1 MMNVGEQVRR
11 CAMWFSDRVAFVYG
25 DVKLTYRQLNER
37 INRLSNAL
45 IALGLQ
51 KGDRVAILS
60 KNRPQIIETIFACY
74 KAGLVTV
81 PLNARLSIPELVHM
95 LNNSESAALIQGEEF
110 VESIDNARNEFPGVR
125 HDIAISQPRPSM
137 KDYET
142 LIQNAST
149 SEPGV
154 DVRLDDL
161 ASLNYSSGT
170 TGVLKA
176 AMLTHRNR
184 ICMAEKQLL
193 IPGIEVDRTSVI
205 CHVGPITHAGYT
217 MVLPVMV
224 RGGRSIILPGF
235 EIELLLQTIEKER
248 VTHLLLVPTMINML
262 LNHPD
267 IRKYDL
273 SSVRTIFYSA
283 SPMPVE
289 RIKQALQVFGPVLIQ
304 GYGCTESSAGITY
317 LPKEDHVFEGD
328 PKKLRRL
335 ASCGVPIMACDV
347 RVVNENGEDV
357 KPGEVGEIIERGD
370 DTMLGYWKDPEL
382 TAKTLKNGWLYTRD
396 MATVDGDGYIYIVDR
411 KADMIISGGYN
422 IYPSEVEEVLYR
434 HPAVYEASV
443 IGVPDD
449 LWGESVK
456 AIVVLKEGMKT
467 TEDELIQHCKNYL
480 SSYKKPKSVD
490 FVNDLP
496 KNPYGK
502 ILRRKLR
509 EKYWAGQERMVH

>member
-1 MMNVGEQVRR
+1 MNVGELVKR
-11 CAMWFSDRVAFVYG
+11 CALWYSDRVAFIYEG
-25 DVKLTYRQLNER
+25 AHLTYKELNER
-37 INRLSNAL
+37 VNRFSNAL
-45 IALGLQ
+45 LSLGLQ

-60 KNRPQIIETIFACY
+60 KNRPQIIESIYACY

-81 PLNARLSIPELVHM
+81 PLNARLAIPELVHM
-95 LNNSESAALIQGEEF
+95 VNNSESSALILGEEF
-110 VESIDNARNEFPGVR
+110 IEGVDSVRPEFSGLR
-125 HDIAISQPRPSM
+125 HYIAITQPQRSM
-137 KDYET
+137 QDYET
-142 LIQNAST
+142 LIKNSSS
-149 SEPGV
+149 SEPQV
-154 DVRLDDL
+154 DVELDDL
-161 ASLNYSSGT
+161 ASLNYTSGT

-193 IPGIEVDRTSVI
+193 LPGIDIDRTSVL
-205 CHVGPITHAGYT
+205 CHVGPITHGSYT
-217 MVLPVMV
+217 MVLPIML
-224 RGGRSIILPGF
+224 RGGRSLILSGF
-235 EIELLLQTIEKER
+235 EVDLLLKTIEKER
-248 VTHLLLVPTMINML
+248 VTHLLLVPTMINMM

-267 IRKYDL
+267 LKKYDL
-273 SSVRTIFYSA
+273 RSIRTIFYSA

-304 GYGCTESSAGITY
+304 GYGCTESSALITY
-317 LPKEDHVFEGD
+317 LPKEDHMFEEKH
-328 PKKLRRL
+328 KKLKRL

-347 RVVNENGEDV
+347 RVVNEKEEDI

-370 DTMLGYWKDPEL
+370 DTMIGYWKDPER
-382 TAKTLKNGWLYTRD
+382 TAETLRNGWLYTRD
-396 MATVDGDGYIYIVDR
+396 MATVDEEGYIYIVDR

-422 IYPSEVEEVLYR
+422 IYPTEVEEVLYR
-434 HPAVYEASV
+434 HPAVFEASV

-456 AIVVLKEGMKT
+456 AIVVLKEGMKA

-490 FVNDLP
+490 FVRDLP

>member
-1 MMNVGEQVRR
+1 MN
-11 CAMWFSDRVAFVYG
+11 
-25 DVKLTYRQLNER
+25 LTYRELNER
-37 INRLSNAL
+37 VNQLSNAL
-45 IALGLQ
+45 ISLGLQ

-60 KNRPQIIETIFACY
+60 KNRPQIIESIYACY

-81 PLNARLSIPELVHM
+81 PLNARLAIPEVAYM
-95 LNNSESAALIQGEEF
+95 LNNSESAALILGEEF
-110 VESIDNARNEFPGVR
+110 AESIDHSRGEFPLLQ
-125 HDIAISQPRPSM
+125 HFIAITQPRASM
-137 KDYET
+137 HDYET
-142 LIQNAST
+142 LIKNAPS
-149 SEPGV
+149 SEPAV
-154 DVRLDDL
+154 NVELDDL
-161 ASLNYSSGT
+161 ASLNYTSGT
-170 TGVLKA
+170 TGILKA

-193 IPGIEVDRTSVI
+193 IPGIDVDKASVI
-205 CHVGPITHAGYT
+205 CHVTPLTHGGYT
-217 MVLPVMV
+217 MVLPIML
-224 RGGRSIILPGF
+224 RGGRSLILPGF
-235 EIELLLQTIEKER
+235 DVELLLRTIEKER
-248 VTHLLLVPTMINML
+248 VTHLLLVPTMINMM

-267 IRKYDL
+267 IGRYDL
-273 SSVRTIFYSA
+273 SSIRVIFYSA

-304 GYGCTESSAGITY
+304 GYGCTESSALITY
-317 LPKEDHVFEGD
+317 LPKEDHMFEGN
-328 PKKLRRL
+328 PKELKRL
-335 ASCGVPIMACDV
+335 ASCGVPVITCDV

-370 DTMLGYWKDPEL
+370 DTMLGYWRDPER
-382 TAKTLKNGWLYTRD
+382 TAETLKDGWLHTRD
-396 MATVDGDGYIYIVDR
+396 MATMDEDGYIYIVDR

-456 AIVVLKEGMKT
+456 AIVVLKEGMKA

-480 SSYKKPKSVD
+480 SSFKKPKSVD
-490 FVNDLP
+490 FVSDLP

-502 ILRRKLR
+502 VLRRKLR
-509 EKYWAGQERMVH
+509 EKCWVGQERMVH

>member
-1 MMNVGEQVRR
+1 MNVGELVKR
-11 CAMWFSDRVAFVYG
+11 CALWYSDRVAFIYEG
-25 DVKLTYRQLNER
+25 AHLTYKELNER
-37 INRLSNAL
+37 VNRLSNAL
-45 IALGLQ
+45 LSLGLQ

-60 KNRPQIIETIFACY
+60 KNRPQIIESIYACY

-81 PLNARLSIPELVHM
+81 PLNARLAIPELVHM
-95 LNNSESAALIQGEEF
+95 VNNSESSALILGEEF
-110 VESIDNARNEFPGVR
+110 IEGVDSVRPEFSGLR
-125 HDIAISQPRPSM
+125 HYIAITQPQRSM
-137 KDYET
+137 QDYET
-142 LIQNAST
+142 LIKNSSS
-149 SEPGV
+149 SEPQV
-154 DVRLDDL
+154 DVELDDL
-161 ASLNYSSGT
+161 ASLNYTSGT

-193 IPGIEVDRTSVI
+193 IPGIDVDRTSVL
-205 CHVGPITHAGYT
+205 CHVGPITHGSYT
-217 MVLPVMV
+217 MVLPIML
-224 RGGRSIILPGF
+224 RGGRSLILSGF
-235 EIELLLQTIEKER
+235 EVDLLLKTIEKER
-248 VTHLLLVPTMINML
+248 VTHLLLVPTMINMM

-267 IRKYDL
+267 LKKYDL
-273 SSVRTIFYSA
+273 RSIRTIFYSA

-304 GYGCTESSAGITY
+304 GYGCTESSALITY
-317 LPKEDHVFEGD
+317 LPKEDHMFEEN
-328 PKKLRRL
+328 PKKLKRL
-335 ASCGVPIMACDV
+335 ASCGVPIMVCDV
-347 RVVNENGEDV
+347 RVVNEKEEDI

-370 DTMLGYWKDPEL
+370 DTMIGYWKDPER
-382 TAKTLKNGWLYTRD
+382 TAETLRNGWLYTRD
-396 MATVDGDGYIYIVDR
+396 MATVDEEGYIYIVDR

-422 IYPSEVEEVLYR
+422 IYPTEVEEVLYR
-434 HPAVYEASV
+434 HPAVFEASV

-456 AIVVLKEGMKT
+456 AIVVLKEGMKA

-490 FVNDLP
+490 FVRDLP

>member
-1 MMNVGEQVRR
+1 MNVGEQVRR
-11 CAMWFSDRVAFVYG
+11 CAMWFSDRTAFIHG
-25 DVKLTYRQLNER
+25 DVRLTYREFNER

-45 IALGLQ
+45 IGLGLQ

-60 KNRPQIIETIFACY
+60 KNRPQILESVFACY
-74 KAGLVTV
+74 KSGLVTV
-81 PLNARLSIPELVHM
+81 PLNARLVMPELVHM
-95 LNNSESAALIQGEEF
+95 LNNSEATVIILGEEF
-110 VESIDNARNEFPGVR
+110 IENVENARAQFPGLLHFVAMTGAR
-125 HDIAISQPRPSM
+125 SSM
-137 KDYET
+137 VDYET
-142 LIQNAST
+142 LIKNRSC
-149 SEPGV
+149 SEPRV
-154 DVRLDDL
+154 NVQLDDL
-161 ASLNYSSGT
+161 ASLNYTSGT
-170 TGVLKA
+170 TGALKA

-193 IPGIEVDRTSVI
+193 IPGIDVDGTSVM
-205 CHVGPITHAGYT
+205 CHIAPLTHGGYT
-217 MVLPVMV
+217 MVLPIML
-224 RGGRSIILPGF
+224 RGGCSVILPGF
-235 EIELLLQTIEKER
+235 EVELLLQTIEKER

-262 LNHPD
+262 LNHPE
-267 IRKYDL
+267 IHKYDL
-273 SSVRTIFYSA
+273 SSVRTLFYAA

-289 RIKQALQVFGPVLIQ
+289 RIKQALQVFGSVLIQ
-304 GYGCTESSAGITY
+304 GYGCTESSALITY
-317 LPKEDHVFEGD
+317 LPKEDHAFERD

-347 RVVNENGEDV
+347 RVVNEDGEDIT
-357 KPGEVGEIIERGD
+357 PGGVGEIIERGN
-370 DTMLGYWKDPEL
+370 DTMLGYWRDPDR
-382 TAKTLKNGWLYTRD
+382 TAETLKNGWLYTRD
-396 MATVDGDGYIYIVDR
+396 MATVDEDGYIYIVDR

-434 HPAVYEASV
+434 HPAIYEASV

-456 AIVVLKEGMKT
+456 AVVVLKEGMEA
-467 TEDELIQHCKNYL
+467 TEEDLIQLCKNHL

-490 FVNDLP
+490 FVSDLP

>member
-1 MMNVGEQVRR
+1 MNVGELVKR
-11 CAMWFSDRVAFVYG
+11 CALWYSDRVAFIYEG
-25 DVKLTYRQLNER
+25 AHLTYKELNER
-37 INRLSNAL
+37 VNRLSNAL
-45 IALGLQ
+45 LSLGLQ

-60 KNRPQIIETIFACY
+60 KNRPQIIESIYACY

-81 PLNARLSIPELVHM
+81 PLNARLAIPELVHM
-95 LNNSESAALIQGEEF
+95 VNNSESSALILGEEF
-110 VESIDNARNEFPGVR
+110 IEGVDSVRPEFPCLR
-125 HDIAISQPRPSM
+125 HYIAITQPQRSM
-137 KDYET
+137 QDYET
-142 LIQNAST
+142 LIKNSSS
-149 SEPGV
+149 SEPQV
-154 DVRLDDL
+154 DVELDDL
-161 ASLNYSSGT
+161 ASLNYTSGT

-193 IPGIEVDRTSVI
+193 IPGIDVDRTSVL
-205 CHVGPITHAGYT
+205 CHVGPITHGNYT
-217 MVLPVMV
+217 MVLPIML
-224 RGGRSIILPGF
+224 RGGRSLILSGF
-235 EIELLLQTIEKER
+235 EVDLLLKTIEKER
-248 VTHLLLVPTMINML
+248 VTHLLLVPTMINMM

-267 IRKYDL
+267 LKKYDL
-273 SSVRTIFYSA
+273 RSIRTIFYSA

-304 GYGCTESSAGITY
+304 GYGCTESSALITY
-317 LPKEDHVFEGD
+317 LPKEDHMFEEN
-328 PKKLRRL
+328 PKKLKRL

-347 RVVNENGEDV
+347 RVVNEKEEDI

-370 DTMLGYWKDPEL
+370 DTMIGYWKDLER
-382 TAKTLKNGWLYTRD
+382 TAETLRNDWLYTRD
-396 MATVDGDGYIYIVDR
+396 MATVDEEGYIYIVDR

-422 IYPSEVEEVLYR
+422 IYPTEVEEVLFR
-434 HPAVYEASV
+434 HPAVFEASV

-456 AIVVLKEGMKT
+456 AIVVLKEGMKA

-490 FVNDLP
+490 FVRDLP

>member
-1 MMNVGEQVRR
+1 MNVGELVKR
-11 CAMWFSDRVAFVYG
+11 CALWYCDRVTFIHEGAH
-25 DVKLTYRQLNER
+25 LTYKELNER
-37 INRLSNAL
+37 VNRLSNAL
-45 IALGLQ
+45 LSLGLQ

-60 KNRPQIIETIFACY
+60 KNRPQIIESVYACY

-81 PLNARLSIPELVHM
+81 PLNARLAIPELVYM
-95 LNNSESAALIQGEEF
+95 VSNSESSALIFGEEF
-110 VESIDNARNEFPGVR
+110 IEGVDSVRPEFLGLR
-125 HDIAISQPRPSM
+125 HYIAITQPQRSM
-137 KDYET
+137 QDYET
-142 LIQNAST
+142 LIMNSSS
-149 SEPGV
+149 SEPQV
-154 DVRLDDL
+154 DVELDDL
-161 ASLNYSSGT
+161 ASLNYTSGT

-193 IPGIEVDRTSVI
+193 IPGIDVDRTSVL
-205 CHVGPITHAGYT
+205 CHVGPITHGSYT
-217 MVLPVMV
+217 MVLPIML
-224 RGGRSIILPGF
+224 RGGRSLILSGF
-235 EIELLLQTIEKER
+235 EVDLLLKTIEKEK
-248 VTHLLLVPTMINML
+248 VTHLLLVPTMINMM

-267 IRKYDL
+267 LKKYNL
-273 SSVRTIFYSA
+273 SSIRTIFYSA

-304 GYGCTESSAGITY
+304 GYGCTESSALITY
-317 LPKEDHVFEGD
+317 LPKEDHMLEEK
-328 PKKLRRL
+328 PKKLKRL

-347 RVVNENGEDV
+347 RVVNEKEEDI

-370 DTMLGYWKDPEL
+370 DTMIGYWKDPER
-382 TAKTLKNGWLYTRD
+382 TAETLKNGWLHTRD
-396 MATVDGDGYIYIVDR
+396 MAMVDEEGYIYIVDR

-422 IYPSEVEEVLYR
+422 IYPTEVEEVLFR
-434 HPAVYEASV
+434 HPAVFEASV

-456 AIVVLKEGMKT
+456 AIVVLKEGMKA

-490 FVNDLP
+490 FVSDLP

-509 EKYWAGQERMVH
+509 EKYWVGQERMVH